1 LERERNKKTGEK
13 GREKGEEQNT
23 EDREKRRETERSKR
37 LCTAPDY
44 HFNLSTFSLDS
55 TV

>member
-1 LERERNKKTGEK
+1 LERERNRKTGEK
-13 GREKGEEQNT
+13 RRGKGEEQNR
-23 EDREKRRETERSKR
+23 EDREKRRETERLKK
-37 LCTAPDY
+37 LCTALDY